1 MNVKPL
7 LQHINPDTFI
17 IDYLKA
23 NGVKDIERYL
33 VPDDGCF
40 DNPWD
45 YLGMLDAVELVHR
58 HIRNNSK
65 IGVVMDADQDGVCSA
80 AIVYLFLKTFN
91 ITPNIFVHAGKQHGI
106 NDLLPQILSANLDLL
121 IIPDAGTNCVDEC
134 RELRENNIDA
144 VCFDHHEVEKDNPYA
159 LVINHHLGGEFGH
172 NLNTA
177 LSGAG
182 VTYQFVR
189 AYCDK
194 YKLKCPDYYDIVAV
208 SIVSDICDLTPL
220 ESRAFI
226 DRGLNHP
233 SNPFLSLLFEKKC
246 KRRGVTPEGISW
258 DVAPLGN
265 ALARVDDQDTKLL
278 FFDALVGNIPYDKA
292 LTDISRVKR
301 KQDEAV
307 KAVVEELEPIL
318 DTSNKCIIGF
328 TEAANKDFIGLIAN
342 KFTGKYKKPTV
353 LLRELN
359 STTYSG
365 SLRSPIPLA
374 DVINQS
380 KLAKCQGHLSACGCL
395 VKKSNLKRFQQFLES
410 LDLSCDPDIEVA
422 GEISPKNIT
431 RKLCED
437 IQDNKILWGKGLP
450 NPQFYV
456 KMDVNSS
463 QVQIF
468 KKNTNTIKLTI
479 NDVDFI
485 KFFADDKDITNFS
498 KPDFTIEMIVELS
511 TNEWNGVV
519 SPQAII
525 KDYEIVED
533 EDKDLDWEDLF

>member
-7 LQHINPDTFI
+7 LQHIDPNTFI
-17 IDYLKA
+17 ADYLKA
-23 NGVKDIERYL
+23 NNVEDIERYL
-33 VPDDGCF
+33 EPDDSCF

-45 YLGMLDAVELVHR
+45 YVGMLDAVELVHR

-65 IGVVMDADQDGVCSA
+65 IGVIMDADQDGVCSA
-80 AIVYLFLKTFN
+80 AIAYLFLKTFN

-134 RELRENNIDA
+134 RELRENNIDT

-194 YKLKCPDYYDIVAV
+194 YKLKCPDCYDIVAV
-208 SIVSDICDLTPL
+208 SIVSDICDLTTL
-220 ESRAFI
+220 ENRGFI

-307 KAVVEELEPIL
+307 KTVVEELEPTL
-318 DTSNKCIIGF
+318 NTNNKCIIGF
-328 TEAANKDFIGLIAN
+328 TEVANKDFIGLIAN

-437 IQDNKILWGKGLP
+437 VQNNKILWGKGLP
-450 NPQFYV
+450 NPQFYI
-456 KMDVNSS
+456 KTKIAPS
-463 QVQIF
+463 QVQVF
-468 KKNTNTIKLTI
+468 TKSTTTIKISI
-479 NDVDFI
+479 NNVDFML
-485 KFFADDKDITNFS
+485 FFAKDKDVEALTKN
-498 KPDFTIEMIVELS
+498 KIELEMVIELS
-511 TNEWNGVV
+511 TNTWNDVT
-519 SPQAII
+519 SPQGIV
-525 KDYEIVED
+525 KEYEVREIDD
-533 EDKDLDWEDLF
+533 ENINWEDMF